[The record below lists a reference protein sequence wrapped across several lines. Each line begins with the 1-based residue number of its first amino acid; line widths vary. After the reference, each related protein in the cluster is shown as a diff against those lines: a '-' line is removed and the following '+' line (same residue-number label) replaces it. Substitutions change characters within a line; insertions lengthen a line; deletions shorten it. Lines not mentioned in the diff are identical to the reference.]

1 MGRLVLLTSIHM
13 YLHFWSNWDTI
24 IINSVEMSPVEYF
37 VESPIN
43 KIKSFCTCPKWEG
56 LKLGGWVSGGVW
68 GVFVSGED
76 VWARGGVIAL
86 RDGKLP
92 IKGFYEKFIILIVN

>member
-1 MGRLVLLTSIHM
+1 MLKALSIKLKVFAH
-13 YLHFWSNWDTI
+13 TQG
-24 IINSVEMSPVEYF
+24 V
-37 VESPIN
+37 
-43 KIKSFCTCPKWEG
+43 WEC

-68 GVFVSGED
+68 GVFVRGED

-86 RDGKLP
+86 LDGKLP